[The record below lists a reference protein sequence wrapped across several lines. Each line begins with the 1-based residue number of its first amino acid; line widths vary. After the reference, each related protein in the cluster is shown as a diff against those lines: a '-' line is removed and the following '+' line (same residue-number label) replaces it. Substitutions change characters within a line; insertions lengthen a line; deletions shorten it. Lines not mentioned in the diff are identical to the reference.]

1 MYASPETADILY
13 ITDQQLDPRA
23 VDEQVGLDA
32 AVGAVQA
39 DTETVTTILPGS
51 TADTLLVG
59 ADIEPQR
66 SLELLETLAGLDS
79 AVGVVV
85 FVGGRDATFTEE
97 VLEIGS
103 FEVVNATVAE
113 TPPVILEHRLDS
125 ALPGT
130 TSYDE
135 SSAVSDAAGQE
146 RAHDR
151 PLEAERELVEQ
162 ILETSPVGIIAVD
175 PCWTITR
182 ANEQAAAILGIP
194 DERIEGTRYDTDEI
208 GLYGTGGE
216 KLDEDDDPVRTVLE
230 DGERITDRRLVVEQS
245 PGDRRTITV
254 DGAPLIED
262 SEIQRAIL
270 TVEDVTE
277 SVERERRLTEQRN
290 ELAKL
295 DQLNRIIRGVDE
307 ALLGATNREEI
318 TTAVCEQL
326 VASNRYR
333 FAVALKPLG
342 DGDYEPDSWA
352 GPAEKFLETAH
363 PTAAR
368 TPANCPGL
376 RAAKTGEP
384 QTIQNLAAPADFA
397 SAPWHEAAL
406 AAGVQSMIAV
416 PVTYDGENY
425 GIVTVYAPVA
435 DTVTERELDVL
446 GELGETV
453 GYAIAAT
460 EHREREQILT
470 SLYETTQDLLAADT
484 EREITD
490 TVVTVASEV
499 LDAPGVGICLFD
511 DEENTLEFV
520 SATDELIEY
529 YGGVTAFGPGEENS
543 ATWQAYATGEQQ
555 FFPDIRE
562 SEHVVNPETAARSTF
577 LVPLG
582 EHGVF
587 VVSSSET
594 GVFSE
599 KRRRLI
605 GLLAATTEA
614 ALDRVA
620 GRADLRRRERKLAE
634 QNQQIEQ
641 LESLLSMLSG
651 IDQLLGSANT
661 RAEIETG
668 VCKQIQEGGYAFAWI
683 GRRRPAKR
691 SVEPTAWASNEGG
704 YLDAVSLDSA
714 AVEPTVQAATT
725 GSTVLISDVTD
736 HLRETEWARHAADR
750 DIQSVFAV
758 PLVHGETSYG
768 VLGVYATTPGA
779 FDERTQS
786 VLTRIAET
794 TAYAINTLETS
805 QGVLAEQLTEL
816 ELSIA
821 EPGTFLNAVAR
832 RADQPVTYR
841 KITPQPDGRSRVLFS
856 LSAVPV
862 DDILRLEDEFVSVES
877 LSAVE
882 RGGEFLFRATLSS
895 QTVAATLLD
904 CGGIPSEV
912 VATGEETTAV
922 VRLAGEIDV
931 RLFLDRVIAQF
942 PGTELV
948 SRQTV
953 ERSELA
959 DGALFAEIDEGLTER
974 QREVMVTAY
983 ESGFFESPRD
993 TTGEQL
999 AELLDLSQPTM
1010 THHLREAQR
1019 RLFAT
1024 LLEDEP

>member
-13 ITDQQLDPRA
+13 ITDQQLDPRS

-32 AVGAVQA
+32 AVGAIQS
-39 DTETVTTILPGS
+39 DIETITTILPGS

-59 ADIEPQR
+59 SDIEPER
-66 SLELLETLAGLDS
+66 SLELLDVLAGLDS

-85 FVGGRDATFTEE
+85 FVGGRDAAFTEA

-103 FEVVNATVAE
+103 FELVDATVAE
-113 TPPVILEHRLDS
+113 TSPAVLEQRLDS
-125 ALPGT
+125 AR
-130 TSYDE
+130 
-135 SSAVSDAAGQE
+135 SASGDAEPSVAREGPSQE
-146 RAHDR
+146 RTHNH
-151 PLEAERELVEQ
+151 PLEAERELIEQ
-162 ILETSPVGIIAVD
+162 VLETSPVGIIAID
-175 PCWTITR
+175 PCLTITR
-182 ANEQAAAILGIP
+182 ANRRAADILGIP
-194 DERIEGTRYDTDEI
+194 DREIEGRRYGTDKI
-208 GLYGTGGE
+208 GLYGTDGE
-216 KLDEDDDPVRTVLE
+216 KLDENTDPVRTVLE
-230 DGERITDRRLVVEQS
+230 DGERITDRKLVVEQS
-245 PGDRRTITV
+245 PGDRRTIAV
-254 DGAPLIED
+254 DGAPLID
-262 SEIQRAIL
+262 DGEIQRAIL
-270 TVEDVTE
+270 TVEDVTV
-277 SVERERRLTEQRN
+277 SVERERRLTEQRD

-318 TTAVCEQL
+318 ATAVCEQL

-342 DGDYEPDSWA
+342 DGEYEPDSWA
-352 GPAEKFLETAH
+352 GPAERFLEATY
-363 PTAAR
+363 PTTDR

-376 RAAKTGEP
+376 RAVTTGDP
-384 QTIQNLAAPADFA
+384 QRIQNLATPADFA
-397 SAPWHEAAL
+397 PAPWHDAAL

-416 PVTYDGENY
+416 PVTYEGQNY
-425 GIVTVYAPVA
+425 GIISVYAPVA

-453 GYAIAAT
+453 GYAIAAI
-460 EHREREQILT
+460 ERREREQILT
-470 SLYETTQDLLAADT
+470 SLYETTQNLLAADT
-484 EREITD
+484 EREITE
-490 TVVTVASEV
+490 TVVAVASEV

-555 FFPDIRE
+555 FFQDIRR
-562 SEHVVNPETAARSTF
+562 SDHVVNPETAARSTL

-587 VVSSSET
+587 VVASSDT
-594 GVFSE
+594 DVFSE
-599 KRRRLI
+599 KRRQLI

-620 GRADLRRRERKLAE
+620 GRADLRRRDRKLAE

-641 LESLLSMLSG
+641 LESLLSMLHG

-661 RAEIETG
+661 RAEVETG
-668 VCKQIQEGGYAFAWI
+668 VCKQLQKGGYAFAWI
-683 GRRRPAKR
+683 GRHRPAKR
-691 SVEPTAWASNEGG
+691 RVEPTAWASNEDG

-725 GSTVLISDVTD
+725 GSPVLITDVTD
-736 HLRETEWARHAADR
+736 HLRETEWARQAADR

-758 PLVHGETSYG
+758 PLVHGETNYG
-768 VLGVYATTPGA
+768 VLGVYATMPGA
-779 FDERTQS
+779 FDERTRS

-794 TAYAINTLETS
+794 TAYAINTIETS

-821 EPGTFLNAVAR
+821 DPGTFLNAVAR
-832 RADQPVTYR
+832 RAGQPVTYR

-856 LSAVPV
+856 LSSVSV
-862 DDILRLEDEFVSVES
+862 DDILRLEAEFISVES

-882 RGGEFLFRATLSS
+882 RGGEYLFRATLSS

-912 VATGEETTAV
+912 VATVEETTAV

-931 RLFLDRVIAQF
+931 RLFLDRVIEQF

-948 SRQTV
+948 SRQSV
-953 ERSELA
+953 ERSRLA
-959 DGALFAEIDEGLTER
+959 DGALFAAIDEELTER
-974 QREVMVTAY
+974 QRETLMTAY

-1024 LLEDEP
+1024 LFEDEP

>member
-13 ITDQQLDPRA
+13 ITDQQLDPRT

-32 AVGAVQA
+32 AVCAVRG
-39 DTETVTTILPGS
+39 DIETVTTILPGS
-51 TADTLLVG
+51 TADALLVG
-59 ADIEPQR
+59 SDIEPER
-66 SLELLETLAGLDS
+66 SLDLLKTLAGLDS
-79 AVGVVV
+79 AVGIVV

-97 VLEIGS
+97 VLEIGP

-113 TPPVILEHRLDS
+113 TPPVILQQRLDS
-125 ALPGT
+125 VRPGT
-130 TSYDE
+130 TSEAE
-135 SSAVSDAAGQE
+135 SSAANSAVSQE
-146 RAHDR
+146 RAHDQS
-151 PLEAERELVEQ
+151 LEAERELVEQ
-162 ILETSPVGIIAVD
+162 VLDTSPVGIIAVD
-175 PCWTITR
+175 PCRTITR

-194 DERIEGTRYDTDEI
+194 DDEIEGRRYDTDEI
-208 GLYGTGGE
+208 GLYGTDGE
-216 KLDEDDDPVRTVLE
+216 KLGEDDPVSKVLA
-230 DGERITDRRLVVEQS
+230 DGERIRDRKLVVEQS
-245 PGDRRTITV
+245 PGDRRTIAV
-254 DGAPLIED
+254 DGAPLID
-262 SEIQRAIL
+262 DGTIQRAIL
-270 TVEDVTE
+270 TVEDVTA

-290 ELAKL
+290 ELARL

-307 ALLGATNREEI
+307 ALLGATSREEI

-342 DGDYEPDSWA
+342 DGAFEPDSWA
-352 GPAEKFLETAH
+352 GPAEKFLETTH

-376 RAAKTGEP
+376 RAVKTGEP

-425 GIVTVYAPVA
+425 GIITVYAPVA

-484 EREITD
+484 ETEITD
-490 TVVTVASEV
+490 TVVAVASEV

-511 DEENTLEFV
+511 DEENTLEFA
-520 SATDELIEY
+520 SATEELIEY
-529 YGGVTAFGPGEENS
+529 YGGVTAFGPGEKDS

-577 LVPLG
+577 FVPLG
-582 EHGVF
+582 EHGIF
-587 VVSSSET
+587 VVSSGERD
-594 GVFSE
+594 VFSE
-599 KRRRLI
+599 KRRQLI

-620 GRADLRRRERKLAE
+620 GRADLRRRGRKLAR
-634 QNQQIEQ
+634 QKQRIDQ
-641 LESLLSMLSG
+641 LESLLSMLRG

-668 VCKQIQEGGYAFAWI
+668 VCKQIQDGGYAFAWI

-691 SVEPTAWASNEGG
+691 RVEPTAWASNEGG

-725 GSTVLISDVTD
+725 GSTVLVSDVTD
-736 HLRETEWARHAADR
+736 HLRATEWARHAADR

-768 VLGVYATTPGA
+768 VLGVYATMPGA
-779 FDERTQS
+779 FDERTRA

-816 ELSIA
+816 ELSIT
-821 EPGTFLNAVAR
+821 EPGTFLNAVAG
-832 RADQPVTYR
+832 RAGQPVTYR

-856 LSAVPV
+856 LSSVSV
-862 DDILRLEDEFVSVES
+862 DDILVLEEEFISVES

-882 RGGEFLFRATLSS
+882 RSGEFLFRATLSS

-922 VRLAGEIDV
+922 VRLAGETDV
-931 RLFLDRVIAQF
+931 RLFLDRVNAQF

-959 DGALFAEIDEGLTER
+959 DGALFAEIDEELTER
-974 QREVMVTAY
+974 QREVLVTAY

-993 TTGEQL
+993 TTGEEL
-999 AELLDLSQPTM
+999 AALLDLSQPTM